1 MSRTATILIS
11 LTLLASATTARAAT
25 EAPHLE
31 LELEGRDYRALIEQQ
46 PQLVRPRL
54 DIPSAFADLSD
65 LLALGKRNLDFL
77 DHLNS
82 KRPADQKLALTSPA
96 LQPGYPI
103 DAPKESSPRIIRERK
118 AAIEKE
124 IPAELGAIL
133 FQNQSFP
140 DRLTLSDE
148 EYLTWARKVDGVY
161 QGAARWKLQEPY
173 MESYKARR
181 AKDVRGFY
189 HLTRVPDWRDLL
201 ARWDSLTAE
210 EKSQRRAWVFDICLN
225 AVQSASDCR
234 TQVTAA
240 EREPRGILTLAER
253 HLPGAQRLWDSYFK
267 LGGRRSDINW
277 RRDNPMLATM
287 PFKNPS
293 DPIVRQWLIDNIE
306 DEWRLDGWNFKLN
319 FQTGWSWNMAEVVF
333 EPGATPHVNGLGGN
347 TITMDANQALQEYG
361 TRWTIRHEFGHVLGL
376 PDCYIEFFDTEKDVM
391 VSYQLDLDNLMC
403 SRRGKLQ
410 KLHYEELKRA
420 YFR

>member
-1 MSRTATILIS
+1 
-11 LTLLASATTARAAT
+11 
-25 EAPHLE
+25 
-31 LELEGRDYRALIEQQ
+31 
-46 PQLVRPRL
+46 
-54 DIPSAFADLSD
+54 
-65 LLALGKRNLDFL
+65 
-77 DHLNS
+77 
-82 KRPADQKLALTSPA
+82 
-96 LQPGYPI
+96 
-103 DAPKESSPRIIRERK
+103 
-118 AAIEKE
+118 
-124 IPAELGAIL
+124 
-133 FQNQSFP
+133 
-140 DRLTLSDE
+140 
-148 EYLTWARKVDGVY
+148 
-161 QGAARWKLQEPY
+161 
-173 MESYKARR
+173 
-181 AKDVRGFY
+181 
-189 HLTRVPDWRDLL
+189 
-201 ARWDSLTAE
+201 
-210 EKSQRRAWVFDICLN
+210 
-225 AVQSASDCR
+225 
-234 TQVTAA
+234 
-240 EREPRGILTLAER
+240 
-253 HLPGAQRLWDSYFK
+253 
-267 LGGRRSDINW
+267 
-277 RRDNPMLATM
+277 MLATM